1 LRIGTLWG
9 ITAGISLP
17 QTCYQEYLSILPDR
31 YAANNMTV
39 KMKIIKENHRGLS
52 TILALALIPL
62 GGLATDIYIPSLPAM
77 STQFHVSNSAIQLSL
92 IIFMISSGIS
102 QLFIGGILDSF
113 GRFRISLVSLAVF
126 AAASFIIALSKDIML
141 VYAMRI
147 VQGITVSLI
156 IVGKRAY
163 FVDIYSGDRLK
174 GYTSMFSI
182 IWATAPVV
190 APFIGGYLQESFGWS
205 SNFYFLGALALNFFI
220 LEYSFSGESLK
231 NYQPFKFTAIR
242 SVYGSMLG
250 TWDFTLGLFI
260 IGLSYSLL
268 VIYGM
273 ASPFIIERIFGFS
286 PVMTGYSS
294 LLSGLSLMTGGIIS
308 KMLINTNFVK
318 KVFAGILLQVMVAVS
333 MLITSFYY
341 SNIFSLIAFT
351 ILLHMLSGFIFNNV
365 YSYCLSRF
373 THNAGTASGLTGG
386 GVYIVSSFFSYG
398 LISFLKI
405 KNPVLLATA
414 NLCLV
419 GTLLLVFIVFVR
431 IQKPPKI

>member
-147 VQGITVSLI
+147 LQGITVSLI

-205 SNFYFLGALALNFFI
+205 SNFYFLGVLALNFFI

-250 TWDFTLGLFI
+250 TWDFTLGL
-260 IGLSYSLL
+260 LS
-268 VIYGM
+268 
-273 ASPFIIERIFGFS
+273 
-286 PVMTGYSS
+286 
-294 LLSGLSLMTGGIIS
+294 
-308 KMLINTNFVK
+308 
-318 KVFAGILLQVMVAVS
+318 
-333 MLITSFYY
+333 
-341 SNIFSLIAFT
+341 
-351 ILLHMLSGFIFNNV
+351 
-365 YSYCLSRF
+365 
-373 THNAGTASGLTGG
+373 
-386 GVYIVSSFFSYG
+386 
-398 LISFLKI
+398 
-405 KNPVLLATA
+405 
-414 NLCLV
+414 
-419 GTLLLVFIVFVR
+419 
-431 IQKPPKI
+431 